1 MDQVPIST
9 AQQRYGVSSVWA
21 HLAMCAATAVLLTLA
36 YPLPGWSF
44 MAYFALVPVGVLA
57 MRTRRLWTLA
67 WTSFVVF
74 FVWWSLRVLW
84 LRHVQTFAPMGIA
97 LVCAGYFSL
106 CLVMLAAVQRRFKGA
121 MTLTLPLFWCTQEVL
136 RSIWPMGGF
145 AWFTLAS
152 SQAAWREDQHPGYL
166 VQSADLFGW
175 VTVSFL
181 IAMTSGLM
189 VDLIARPLMKRRATG
204 GVRPRRTIVTAVLL
218 WLGCMVA
225 ALIYGHQR
233 LAGSPNADT
242 EDTRSVTLGIVQT
255 NVTQDNKREGT
266 GEELLKQKLTDFKA
280 MLDLSA
286 ASAADG
292 DQPDLIVWPE
302 TMVTFPVNDESYAL
316 ARGGKLDR
324 LPPELVLFFRTE
336 VQQHVDR
343 IDTPVMVGAQASGFP
358 THDRTM
364 NSALFVLPGN
374 ETWQRYSKMHR
385 VPMGEYIPGPQWVRD
400 LFLKHLSPYEYDY
413 TVQPGEGIVRFELE
427 QADPA
432 DAADGRLP
440 VRFAT
445 PICYE
450 DVVSI
455 QCRKMVYGNDGI
467 KRSDLL
473 VNLTNDG
480 WYPGAHQGYQ
490 HLQLAVLRCIENRVP
505 MARSVNTGVSG
516 LIDSSGRVGPL
527 VSLRGQH
534 QEVQGYV
541 NAQAVLDPR
550 VSVYGRVREGAWVG
564 ILVAA
569 GLLLLGV
576 FVPRTAQRQGRAV
589 AAG

>member
-432 DAADGRLP
+432 DTADGRLP